1 MAWVQEHVVG
11 KGRLRVPDNFGMTE
25 PPHGHGDPRAL
36 SRQAL
41 RNPQTE
47 VLMALLELP
56 YNLAPQPWAPRG
68 GPPMPPARWLPKPP
82 PAEVNP
88 EEIGLDDDDE
98 EDSGEPAD
106 ENPEEIGLDSDSSSG
121 EDAEAKPGATPT
133 PVEPAPKR
141 SKMALPPPKGT

>member
-1 MAWVQEHVVG
+1 MLVG
-11 KGRLRVPDNFGMTE
+11 KGRLRVPDNFGMTA
-25 PPHGHGDPRAL
+25 PPHGHGDPRAF

-47 VLMALLELP
+47 VLLALLELP

-82 PAEVNP
+82 PAEANP
-88 EEIGLDDDDE
+88 EEIDLDDDDDE
-98 EDSGEPAD
+98 GGVGGEPAD
-106 ENPEEIGLDSDSSSG
+106 ENPEEIDLDGDSSSG
-121 EDAEAKPGATPT
+121 EEGDAEAKPGAPPT

-141 SKMALPPPKGT
+141 SKMALPPPKGA

>member
-1 MAWVQEHVVG
+1 MG
-11 KGRLRVPDNFGMTE
+11 KGRLRVPDNFGMTA
-25 PPHGHGDPRAL
+25 PPHGHGDPRAF
-36 SRQAL
+36 SQQAL

-68 GPPMPPARWLPKPP
+68 GPPMPPARWLPNPP
-82 PAEVNP
+82 PPEVNP
-88 EEIGLDDDDE
+88 EEIGLDVDEE